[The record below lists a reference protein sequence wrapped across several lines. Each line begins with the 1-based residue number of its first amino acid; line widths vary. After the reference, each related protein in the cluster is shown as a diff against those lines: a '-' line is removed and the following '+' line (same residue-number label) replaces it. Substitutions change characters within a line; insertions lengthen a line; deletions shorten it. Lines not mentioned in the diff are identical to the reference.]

1 MSGNW
6 QAPGQGSFED
16 SPPPGAPGYPNPAY
30 PSAYPAAPGYV
41 PDWGLAQP
49 MPGYQPVMWVPRPPR
64 PGSLNLAI
72 ALSVLGIVV
81 SGIQQV
87 VSLSWLY
94 SHRNLLTT
102 GINNQNTGA
111 TPFAFVSA
119 ALDVIV
125 IISIVVWLIPVVG
138 VVVTS
143 VLSMRGAN
151 AARIVL
157 ACLMGVFA
165 LDNIC
170 GGISTLS
177 GVFTTGTFQA
187 ERGPAL
193 TPYLQLLLAGLAI
206 LIGVLLLLPSTNRF
220 LSAGAG
226 RRFMPSK

>member
-1 MSGNW
+1 MSANW
-6 QAPGQGSFED
+6 QPPGQGFED
-16 SPPPGAPGYPNPAY
+16 SPPHGAPGYPPPAY
-30 PSAYPAAPGYV
+30 PPAYPAVPPGYV

-64 PGSLNLAI
+64 PATLTLAI

-81 SGIQQV
+81 SGIEQA
-87 VSLSWLY
+87 VSISWLQ
-94 SHRNLLTT
+94 SHRDLVT
-102 GINNQNTGA
+102 GGVNNSGPDA
-111 TPFAFVSA
+111 TPFQVISA
-119 ALDVIV
+119 AFDAIV
-125 IISIVVWLIPVVG
+125 VISIVVWLIPVIG

-170 GGISTLS
+170 GGASTLS
-177 GVFTTGTFQA
+177 GAFTTGTFQV
-187 ERGPAL
+187 ERGPAV

-206 LIGVLLLLPSTNRF
+206 LIGILLLLPSTNRF
-220 LSAGAG
+220 
-226 RRFMPSK
+226 